1 MTTTTT
7 AAAAR
12 SIATTAADAQRRQI
26 CHHRDDDHRGFATT
40 TTTTMTTVA
49 VKSRSTS
56 TATAASEHPRR
67 PRQQQQQQQQHRQ
80 RLGRLASSSFST
92 APTPVTP
99 SHPFVLSHPSDVDHH
114 HPSSSSSSASG
125 SSADPSSSERRG
137 RVVCITSGKG
147 GVGKTTSAAS
157 FASGLA
163 LRGRS
168 TVVVD
173 FDMGLRNLDIHL
185 GVERRVVFDFVHVLN
200 GECTLNQALIPDRN
214 VRGLC
219 MLAASQTRDKDAL
232 TIGGVERVL
241 AELAGRFEYVV
252 LDSPAGIESGA
263 RHAMYFCDDAILV

>member
-7 AAAAR
+7 
-12 SIATTAADAQRRQI
+12 
-26 CHHRDDDHRGFATT
+26 
-40 TTTTMTTVA
+40 TVA
-49 VKSRSTS
+49 LKSRSTS
-56 TATAASEHPRR
+56 TATAASEHRRR
-67 PRQQQQQQQQHRQ
+67 PQQQLQ
-80 RLGRLASSSFST
+80 RFGRLAYSSSST
-92 APTPVTP
+92 ATP
-99 SHPFVLSHPSDVDHH
+99 SHPFVLSHPSDIDD
-114 HPSSSSSSASG
+114 HPSSSSESESESESSES
-125 SSADPSSSERRG
+125 SSADSSSSSTPRRG

-214 VRGLC
+214 VKGLC

-232 TIGGVERVL
+232 TIGGVEKVL